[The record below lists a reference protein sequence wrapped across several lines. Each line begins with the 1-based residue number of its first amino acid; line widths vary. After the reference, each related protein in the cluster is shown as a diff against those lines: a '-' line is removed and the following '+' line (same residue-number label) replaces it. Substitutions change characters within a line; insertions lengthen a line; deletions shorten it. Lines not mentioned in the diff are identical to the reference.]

1 VDISFSLAKIK
12 NIESK
17 THKPYGRNPVGSF
30 LYGFISCWGFPQ
42 APNKKTKKK
51 KEKNPMPSI
60 KNTLAELKKHPGQ
73 PGNNDDHK
81 YKRTYSLDVTL
92 SPIELEAFRNE
103 WIKSEF
109 NSLASFARYKFFGG
123 AEHKIEL
130 YFEKRERIKFY
141 LVGCWQ
147 S

>member
-1 VDISFSLAKIK
+1 
-12 NIESK
+12 
-17 THKPYGRNPVGSF
+17 
-30 LYGFISCWGFPQ
+30 
-42 APNKKTKKK
+42 
-51 KEKNPMPSI
+51 MPSI

-130 YFEKRERIKFY
+130 YFEQKREDKILSGRLLAELNKEGKNLNQIAKQLSSKTDFTRQEAKLLVDDIKNTLLAIQEIKEKFS
-141 LVGCWQ
+141 Q
-147 S
+147 QKKI